1 MKHLLIILLTI
12 LFFFTGCE
20 DKKPHTAQQ
29 TKQDTKILP
38 APKIPVKKELT
49 KQAEKTIEQ
58 SIPSV
63 KVAIEKTQAPMVQA
77 THTEKNVTK
86 LNRIGI
92 TIDNGII
99 TIDTNKTKDFL
110 GNLNAKMKS
119 QIKKISDD
127 LKKGIIDTKE
137 AGIQINE
144 KNIHIDL
151 NKTKNLL
158 DVWSKKIATFTKAF
172 DTVIDNQENIS
183 NKGN

>member
-20 DKKPHTAQQ
+20 DKKTQTTQQ
-29 TKQDTKILP
+29 TKQDAKILLT
-38 APKIPVKKELT
+38 PKIPIKKAATSQTQE
-49 KQAEKTIEQ
+49 TIEQ
-58 SIPSV
+58 NISTNKITMRNTHKPIIQTT
-63 KVAIEKTQAPMVQA
+63 ATEEKT
-77 THTEKNVTK
+77 TK

-110 GNLNAKMKS
+110 GNLNDKMKS

-158 DVWSKKIATFTKAF
+158 DVWSKKIETFTKAF
-172 DTVIDNQENIS
+172 DDVTINNNT